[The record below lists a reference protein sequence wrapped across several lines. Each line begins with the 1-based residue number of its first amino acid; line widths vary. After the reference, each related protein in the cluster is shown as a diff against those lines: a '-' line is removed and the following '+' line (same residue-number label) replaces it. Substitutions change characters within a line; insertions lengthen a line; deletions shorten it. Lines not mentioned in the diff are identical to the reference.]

1 MEIKKIRLGG
11 ILLPSNVLMAPLAGY
26 TCYPFRMLAY
36 EMGAGLCFT
45 EMSSANA
52 LKYQDKA
59 TRRLLFTT
67 AEEPVKAVQLLGGI
81 PAVME
86 EMACGELLAGFDV
99 IDINMGCP
107 VPNVFKSGEGSAL
120 MLDQKRAS
128 AIIRGCKKS
137 GKPVTVKCRT
147 GIHENNMFT
156 AEFARMCEASGAD
169 MITIHGRSRNMMY
182 DGTPCYKEIAHAKA
196 AVSIPVI
203 ANGGIYSAEDAEKMM
218 EHTGADGIMLARY
231 ALENG
236 VCGKRCGAGAHRRGL
251 PKLWQQHL
259 FRLRQTQKNGASGG
273 GKPYPGQTGLWL
285 HRSGTGGSAGLS
297 GIGRRKR
304 LGEDPFSGKLGAGGA
319 KRGNWARWA
328 GKGRA
333 LLKAQACRW
342 CTEISSSPGQAA
354 AEKLCFLRESR
365 ELPPLLFP
373 KTAIL
378 PESFSPRA

>member
-11 ILLPSNVLMAPLAGY
+11 ILLSSNVLMAPLAGY

-52 LKYQDKA
+52 LKYQDRA
-59 TRRLLFTT
+59 TGRLLFTT
-67 AEEPVKAVQLLGGI
+67 AEEPVRAVQLLGGI

-86 EMACGELLAGFDV
+86 RMACSELLAGFDV

-147 GIHENNMFT
+147 GIRENNMFA

-169 MITIHGRSRNMMY
+169 MITIHGRSRDMMY

-203 ANGGIYSAEDAEKMM
+203 ANGGICSAEDAERMM
-218 EHTGADGIMLARY
+218 ERTGVDGIMLARY
-231 ALENG
+231 ALENPF
-236 VCGKRCGAGAHRRGL
+236 VFSELTGKSSDKTILQILLEQTELTGRYYDETYTLAYIR
-251 PKLWQQHL
+251 KLAAYCMKKRKGTKRYKE
-259 FRLRQTQKNGASGG
+259 RLYKSG
-273 GKPYPGQTGLWL
+273 
-285 HRSGTGGSAGLS
+285 SM
-297 GIGRRKR
+297 
-304 LGEDPFSGKLGAGGA
+304 E
-319 KRGNWARWA
+319 
-328 GKGRA
+328 
-333 LLKAQACRW
+333 
-342 CTEISSSPGQAA
+342 E
-354 AEKLCFLRESR
+354 LREVVT
-365 ELPPLLFP
+365 L
-373 KTAIL
+373 I
-378 PESFSPRA
+378 FS

>member
-1 MEIKKIRLGG
+1 MEIKPIRLGG
-11 ILLPSNVLMAPLAGY
+11 ILLSSNVLMAPLAGY

-52 LKYQDKA
+52 LKYQDRA

-86 EMACGELLAGFDV
+86 RMACGELLAGFDI

-203 ANGGIYSAEDAEKMM
+203 ANGGICCAKDAEKMM
-218 EHTGADGIMLARY
+218 EYTGADGIMLARY
-231 ALENG
+231 ALENPFIFSELT
-236 VCGKRCGAGAHRRGL
+236 GKSC
-251 PKLWQQHL
+251 
-259 FRLRQTQKNGASGG
+259 
-273 GKPYPGQTGLWL
+273 
-285 HRSGTGGSAGLS
+285 
-297 GIGRRKR
+297 
-304 LGEDPFSGKLGAGGA
+304 
-319 KRGNWARWA
+319 
-328 GKGRA
+328 
-333 LLKAQACRW
+333 
-342 CTEISSSPGQAA
+342 
-354 AEKLCFLRESR
+354 
-365 ELPPLLFP
+365 P
-373 KTAIL
+373 KTTLQIL
-378 PESFSPRA
+378 LQQIELTGRYYDETFTIAYIRKLASYGMKKRKGTKRYKERLYKTGSIEELKEVVTLIFS

>member
-231 ALENG
+231 ALENPFIFSELT
-236 VCGKRCGAGAHRRGL
+236 GKNCRGTTL
-251 PKLWQQHL
+251 QIILEQIELTSRYYDETFTIAYIRKLASYGMKKRKGTKRYKE
-259 FRLRQTQKNGASGG
+259 RLYK
-273 GKPYPGQTGLWL
+273 TGSLEEL
-285 HRSGTGGSAGLS
+285 KEVVTL
-297 GIGRRKR
+297 I
-304 LGEDPFSGKLGAGGA
+304 FS
-319 KRGNWARWA
+319 
-328 GKGRA
+328 
-333 LLKAQACRW
+333 
-342 CTEISSSPGQAA
+342 
-354 AEKLCFLRESR
+354 
-365 ELPPLLFP
+365 
-373 KTAIL
+373 
-378 PESFSPRA
+378 

>member
-231 ALENG
+231 ALENPFIFSELT
-236 VCGKRCGAGAHRRGL
+236 GKNCRGTTL
-251 PKLWQQHL
+251 QIILEQIELTSRYYDETFTIAYIRKLASYGMKKRKGTKRYKE
-259 FRLRQTQKNGASGG
+259 RLYK
-273 GKPYPGQTGLWL
+273 TGSLEEL
-285 HRSGTGGSAGLS
+285 KEIVTL
-297 GIGRRKR
+297 I
-304 LGEDPFSGKLGAGGA
+304 FS
-319 KRGNWARWA
+319 
-328 GKGRA
+328 
-333 LLKAQACRW
+333 
-342 CTEISSSPGQAA
+342 
-354 AEKLCFLRESR
+354 
-365 ELPPLLFP
+365 
-373 KTAIL
+373 
-378 PESFSPRA
+378 